1 MGGEEG
7 LDLLTRAG
15 SLPHPPVSVLMTAY
29 GSEKVAVQAMKRGA
43 YDYVTKPLDLEK
55 LDAVLTRA
63 LRSRKVETE
72 NRHLREE
79 LDKKFG
85 LEKLIG
91 NAPAMVAIY
100 DRVRQVAPSSA
111 TVLIEGESGT
121 GKELVAQ
128 SLHMLSPRKS
138 ARFVAVHCAA
148 LSPQLLESEL
158 FGHEKGAFTGAIE
171 RRAGRFEE
179 ANHGTIFLD
188 EIGEIDA
195 ATQVKLLRALGEQT
209 VQRVG
214 SNQSIKVDVRVVAA
228 TNKNLEAIVRE
239 GKFRDDLFYRLDV
252 VPIHLPPLRE
262 RREDIP
268 LLINAFLQE
277 FAKQNQK
284 KIAGLSADAQEI
296 LLRYDW
302 PGNIRELRATIERA
316 VVLCRGERI
325 GVRDLPRTH
334 PGPAGVARGPGLSR
348 RRDLCLLTGNLN
360 LEKME
365 KAFIEQAL
373 RLTDGN
379 VTDAAKLLGISRR
392 TLHRKIKTY
401 QMDFRNEFHSNHAAS
416 SGGGQGPD
424 PRPGFSTARPLV
436 IIIGGLYNFGPV
448 QTPIG
453 SFGGVYRGPE
463 TIRSRWTTRNSRGRS
478 SGMKASPP
486 NSCGPR
492 RSPSCAILP
501 PCKA

>member
-1 MGGEEG
+1 MSTVNDNLPTLLVVEDEKNTREGLRRYFESKYDIYLAPDVATAMSLLEAQPVDIVLTDLRLMGGTEG
-7 LDLLTRAG
+7 LDLLGRIQ

-43 YDYVTKPLDLEK
+43 YDYITKPLDLEK
-55 LDAVLTRA
+55 LEAVLSRA
-63 LRSRKVETE
+63 LHSRRVETE
-72 NRHLREE
+72 NRQLREE

-91 NAPAMVAIY
+91 NSPAMVEIY
-100 DRVRQVAPSSA
+100 DRVRQVAPTRA

-121 GKELVAQ
+121 GKALVAQ

-158 FGHEKGAFTGAIE
+158 FGHEKGSFTGASE

-209 VQRVG
+209 IQRVG
-214 SNQSIKVDVRVVAA
+214 SNQNIKVDVRVIAA
-228 TNKNLEAIVRE
+228 TNKNLEAMVRE

-252 VPIHLPPLRE
+252 VPIHLPPLRD

-268 LLINAFLQE
+268 LLIDAFLKE
-277 FAKQNQK
+277 FSKQNQK
-284 KIAGLSADAQEI
+284 KITGLSAEAQEI

-325 GVRDLPRTH
+325 GVRDLPERIQGK
-334 PGPAGVARGPGLSR
+334 PIPSERAYAGGA
-348 RRDLCLLTGNLN
+348 
-360 LEKME
+360 
-365 KAFIEQAL
+365 
-373 RLTDGN
+373 
-379 VTDAAKLLGISRR
+379 
-392 TLHRKIKTY
+392 
-401 QMDFRNEFHSNHAAS
+401 
-416 SGGGQGPD
+416 
-424 PRPGFSTARPLV
+424 
-436 IIIGGLYNFGPV
+436 
-448 QTPIG
+448 
-453 SFGGVYRGPE
+453 
-463 TIRSRWTTRNSRGRS
+463 
-478 SGMKASPP
+478 
-486 NSCGPR
+486 
-492 RSPSCAILP
+492 
-501 PCKA
+501 

>member
-1 MGGEEG
+1 MSSPINDNLPTLLVVEDEKNTRDGLRRYFDGKFDIYLAHDVPTAMNLLEAQPVDVLLTDLRLMGGTEG
-7 LDLLTRAG
+7 LDLLTRAQ

-43 YDYVTKPLDLEK
+43 YDYITKPLDLEK

-63 LRSRKVETE
+63 LHSRRVETE
-72 NRHLREE
+72 NRQLREE

-91 NAPAMVAIY
+91 NAPAMVQIY
-100 DRVRQVAPSSA
+100 DRIRQVAPTRA

-138 ARFVAVHCAA
+138 ARFVVVHCAA

-158 FGHEKGAFTGAIE
+158 FGHEKGAFTGASE
-171 RRAGRFEE
+171 RRQGRFEE

-209 VQRVG
+209 IQRVG
-214 SNQSIKVDVRVVAA
+214 SNQNIKVDARVVAA
-228 TNKNLEAIVRE
+228 TNKNLEAMVRE

-277 FAKQNQK
+277 FAQQNQK
-284 KIAGLSADAQEI
+284 RITGLSAEAQEI
-296 LLRYDW
+296 LLRYEW
-302 PGNIRELRATIERA
+302 PGNIRELRATLERA

-325 GVRDLPRTH
+325 GVRDLPERVQGLPDGGNPDGASRTY
-334 PGPAGVARGPGLSR
+334 ARSH
-348 RRDLCLLTGNLN
+348 DLN

-373 RLTDGN
+373 RLTDRN
-379 VTDAAKLLGISRR
+379 VTEAAKLLGISRR

-401 QMDFRNEFHSNHAAS
+401 QIA
-416 SGGGQGPD
+416 
-424 PRPGFSTARPLV
+424 
-436 IIIGGLYNFGPV
+436 
-448 QTPIG
+448 
-453 SFGGVYRGPE
+453 
-463 TIRSRWTTRNSRGRS
+463 
-478 SGMKASPP
+478 
-486 NSCGPR
+486 
-492 RSPSCAILP
+492 PS
-501 PCKA
+501 